1 MKTIEELYNEVIAN
15 EDLKEEFIKAFEEN
29 KVEEFMKKNGCDAT
43 MEDLKQFASEEIPL
57 SEDELDNAAGGG
69 SACNDRVIVGSPE
82 DVALSLGTL
91 GLGCIVAATIST
103 EEAVSIE
110 YPTGTSEICDN

>member
-15 EDLKEEFIKAFEEN
+15 EALKEEFIKAFEGN

-69 SACNDRVIVGSPE
+69 CSDRVIVGCPE
-82 DVALSLGTL
+82 DVAISIGTL
-91 GLGCIVAATIST
+91 GLGCVVTATLST
-103 EEAVSIE
+103 EH
-110 YPTGTSEICDN
+110 GTRMDYSSGNESKLCNNV